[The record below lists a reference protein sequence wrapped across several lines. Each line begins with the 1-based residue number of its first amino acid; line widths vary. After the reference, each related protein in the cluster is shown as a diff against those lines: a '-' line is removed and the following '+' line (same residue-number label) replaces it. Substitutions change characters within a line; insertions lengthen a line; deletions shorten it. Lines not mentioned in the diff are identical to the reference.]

1 MPYVLAILESPVV
14 NFDVALAR
22 LVLSLLACGLVG
34 LEREMRRQ
42 TAGWRTHIVI
52 GLGATLLMLLS
63 VWLPQTVAGDK
74 GDPGRIAAQV
84 VSGIGFLGAGAFI
97 KVGNNMKGLTT
108 ASTIWFVAGLG
119 LAIGAGMW
127 QIALVTLGLA
137 LVVLVF
143 LEPLEKKWFPSERLK
158 LLQIWYEGSSLDRKA
173 VHATLKTFRIHVQT
187 VDASLSVNK
196 KQTRLSALVKVP
208 VSVDLDALFTD
219 LRKTG
224 KVAKVRLHEN
234 Y

>member
-1 MPYVLAILESPVV
+1 MDTLASWLSGSTISFPAAVS
-14 NFDVALAR
+14 R
-22 LVLSLLACGLVG
+22 LVLSCVACGLVG
-34 LEREMRRQ
+34 FEREMRRQ

-63 VWLPQTVAGDK
+63 IWLPQSVGGDK

-97 KVGNNMKGLTT
+97 KIGNNMKGLTT

-127 QIALVTLGLA
+127 LVAVVALVLA
-137 LVVLVF
+137 LLVLV
-143 LEPLEKKWFPSERLK
+143 LLDPIEKKLFPSERLK
-158 LLQIWYEGSSLDRKA
+158 LLQLWYEGSSLDRSS
-173 VHATLKTFRIHVQT
+173 VHLTLASFHIGVQS
-187 VDASLSVNK
+187 VDASLAVQK
-196 KQTRLSALVKVP
+196 KQTRLSLLVKVP
-208 VSVDLDALFTD
+208 VDVDLDSLFSE
-219 LRKTG
+219 LRRTG
-224 KVAKVRLHEN
+224 KVAKIRLHEN